1 MTNIEFSNGFD
12 TLLNS
17 FNIDNSSNITLDEY
31 EKSFYLTKAQEDIV
45 RELYS
50 GRNNTR
56 ESFENTEELKRSL
69 DSLVNT
75 ITLTEK
81 TTVDNSKKINKDS
94 VFYTLPDNIEN
105 SIWFITYES
114 VLLKDDNLCE
124 KEKSVIVT
132 PITQDDYD
140 RVNKNPFRQANSRR
154 VLRLD
159 AGNNIVEL
167 ISKYNISSYLVRYL
181 KKPTPII
188 LIDLPDD
195 LSINGVKDKT
205 ECNLNP
211 MIHNR
216 ILERAV
222 QLALQS
228 KSISSR

>member
-140 RVNKNPFRQANSRR
+140 RINKNPFRQANSRR

-228 KSISSR
+228 KSINSR

>member
-159 AGNNIVEL
+159 AGNNIIEL

>member
-140 RVNKNPFRQANSRR
+140 RINKNPFRQANSRR

>member
-140 RVNKNPFRQANSRR
+140 RINKNPFRQANSRR

-167 ISKYNISSYLVRYL
+167 ISKYNIDSYLVRYL